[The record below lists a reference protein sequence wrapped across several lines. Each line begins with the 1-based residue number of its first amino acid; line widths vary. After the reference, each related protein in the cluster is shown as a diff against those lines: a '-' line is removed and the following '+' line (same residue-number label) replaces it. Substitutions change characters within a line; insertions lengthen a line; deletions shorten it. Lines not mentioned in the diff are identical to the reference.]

1 MAAFRRLAK
10 RRDGAYGRAAMD
22 GPLFMDA
29 VITPNRSLTA
39 RGLVVLIL
47 VMTAVD
53 AGMATL
59 FVAIGAAPIPIF
71 MGVGLVAAVVA
82 LVASRRAAARRERIQ
97 VTAAE
102 VRVVLES
109 ARGAQTIWTSPTAF
123 TRVSLAGG
131 DEDDSRLH
139 LHLSD
144 RELAVARALSRRERR
159 DFANALEGAIARA
172 RLGHFPV

>member
-1 MAAFRRLAK
+1 
-10 RRDGAYGRAAMD
+10 MD

-47 VMTAVD
+47 VMTALD
-53 AGMATL
+53 AALATL
-59 FVAIGAAPIPIF
+59 FVAMGAAPIPIF
-71 MGVGLVAAVVA
+71 MAIALLAAVVA
-82 LVASRRAAARRERIQ
+82 LVASRRAATRRERIQ

-109 ARGAQTIWTSPTAF
+109 PRGAQTVWTSPTVF
-123 TRVSLAGG
+123 TRVSLAG
-131 DEDDSRLH
+131 EDDDESRLA

-159 DFANALEGAIARA
+159 DFATALERAIARA
-172 RLGHFPV
+172 RLGQFQA

>member
-1 MAAFRRLAK
+1 MAGFAHLAK
-10 RRDGAYGRAAMD
+10 RAAGAYVLPAMD
-22 GPLFMDA
+22 GPLFLDA

-53 AGMATL
+53 AGMAAL
-59 FVAIGAAPIPIF
+59 FVTMGAAPIPIF
-71 MGVGLVAAVVA
+71 IGVGLVAAVVA

-123 TRVSLAGG
+123 TRVCLAGE

-144 RELAVARALSRRERR
+144 RELAVARALTRRERR
-159 DFANALEGAIARA
+159 DFANALERAIARA
-172 RLGHFPV
+172 RLGHFHM